1 MEISPA
7 VRAFLAEPHFAV
19 LATIGKGGVPQ
30 QTVVWYELRGDT
42 IMLNTKRGRVK
53 DLNLLRDPR
62 ASFCIEDGYRYV
74 TIVGACALDD
84 DQERAHADIAALA
97 IRYHGRERGERQAA
111 NFRKEERVTIHLR
124 PERVEAYGFGE

>member
-7 VRAFLAEPHFAV
+7 VRAFLAEPRFAI
-19 LATIGKGGVPQ
+19 LATISQGGVPQ
-30 QTVVWYELRGDT
+30 QTVVWYELQGDT

-84 DQERAHADIAALA
+84 DQERAQADIAALA
-97 IRYHGRERGERQAA
+97 IRYHGRERGERQVA
-111 NFRKEERVTIHLR
+111 NFLKEERVTIHLR
-124 PERVEAYGFGE
+124 PERIEAYGF